1 MIIDNSLML
10 LLVQPLDNTVGFR
23 PYEWKKAGRKQ
34 AGKVCVGRKDGKKKG
49 REEGRR
55 QGEKRKQKKKEGR
68 KDRRVE
74 GGREAEGR
82 QGGREGAM

>member
-1 MIIDNSLML
+1 MIIDNSLKL
-10 LLVQPLDNTVGFR
+10 LLVQPLDNPVGFT

-49 REEGRR
+49 RDEGRR
-55 QGEKRKQKKKEGR
+55 HGEKRKQKKKEGR
-68 KDRRVE
+68 KDCRVE
-74 GGREAEGR
+74 GGREEEGR